1 MKIVIC
7 TKRDLEGNIA
17 LNKIVR
23 EIYGHELFV
32 LLSDHFLKTEREVRE
47 SADFIF
53 YERDLPVE
61 QIHPLIERVPLSSED
76 NPQYL
81 TFNQIKER
89 YDIPVEILRNNIN
102 TPENEAR
109 LKEIGPDI
117 IFSVRFDFIFRKHII
132 DIPKYGIFNVHP
144 GELPKYRGVFAS
156 FRAMMNGEKKAGC
169 TLHVLDEGIDTG
181 PVIGIRYLPIDY
193 CRSVLW
199 HIANLYPLGIDL
211 FITEILPKIEK
222 GEPIETVPQIEAD
235 QHYYTFPTPDEF
247 SLFNKKGFK
256 LIDNAEYLEFLSG
269 YNIS

>member
-23 EIYGHELFV
+23 EVHGHELFV

-53 YERDLPVE
+53 YERDLLVE
-61 QIHPLIERVPLSSED
+61 QIHPLLERVPLSPKN
-76 NPQYL
+76 NPRYL
-81 TFNQIKER
+81 TFNQIREK
-89 YDIPVEILRNNIN
+89 YNIPIEIIGNIN
-102 TPENEAR
+102 SQKNEAR
-109 LKEIGPDI
+109 LKEISPDI
-117 IFSVRFDFIFRKHII
+117 ILSVRFDFIFRKHII
-132 DIPKYGIFNVHP
+132 DIPKYGILNIHP
-144 GELPKYRGVFAS
+144 GALPRYRGVYAS
-156 FRAMMNGEKKAGC
+156 FRAMMQGENQAGC
-169 TLHVLDEGIDTG
+169 TLHVIDEGIDTG

-193 CRSVLW
+193 SKSVLW

-211 FITEILPKIEK
+211 FSELIPKIEK
-222 GEPIETVPQIEAD
+222 GETIKTISQIEAD

-247 SLFNKKGFK
+247 SQFKKKGFK